1 MTAIPAGPLAYI
13 LRLVEGIPKTA
24 ENQLGRHEAIQE
36 LINILNILE
45 KSEEDDDE

>member
-24 ENQLGRHEAIQE
+24 ENHLGRHEAIQE
-36 LINILNILE
+36 LINLLNQAE
-45 KSEEDDDE
+45 KDDDE